1 MQSIIFEEI
10 AEDSSGHRVALER
23 LAKSFNS
30 SKRVV
35 ALTGAGIS
43 VSAGIPV
50 NYQYFNIFIYHF
62 NFFNL
67 GFSISWRIVRKGQIK
82 VRATKVYS
90 ERKRFLRC
98 EFLFTT
104 R

>member
-1 MQSIIFEEI
+1 MKKDLKFIEFIVNCMQSIIFEEI
-10 AEDSSGHRVALER
+10 AEDSSVHRVALER

-50 NYQYFNIFIYHF
+50 NY
-62 NFFNL
+62 
-67 GFSISWRIVRKGQIK
+67 
-82 VRATKVYS
+82 
-90 ERKRFLRC
+90 
-98 EFLFTT
+98 
-104 R
+104 